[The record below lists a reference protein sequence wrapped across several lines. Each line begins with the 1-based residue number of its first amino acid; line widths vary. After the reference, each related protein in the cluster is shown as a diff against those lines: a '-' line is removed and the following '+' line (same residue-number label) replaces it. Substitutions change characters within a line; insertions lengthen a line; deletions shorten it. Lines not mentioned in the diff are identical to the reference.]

1 MTNLLAV
8 LTLAVMLSCA
18 TSDSQES
25 PGDGTPEFINL
36 VDPWPYPFSSA
47 VRVGDML
54 YLSGQVGTRIENGAP
69 VLVSGG
75 IDAEARQTME
85 NIKAIVERGGS
96 SMDRVVKC
104 MVMLA
109 DMSEWPRFNEIYASY
124 FPGPKPAR
132 SAWGANGLALG
143 ARVEV
148 TCFATVGSGGGR
160 SAEGAPAP

>member
-1 MTNLLAV
+1 MSILRLAAVAAV
-8 LTLAVMLSCA
+8 LISCNTQPVDTPA
-18 TSDSQES
+18 
-25 PGDGTPEFINL
+25 PGRDVEMINL
-36 VDPWPYPFSSA
+36 VEPWPYPFSSA
-47 VRVGDML
+47 VRVGNML

-69 VLVSGG
+69 VLVPGG

-85 NIKAIVERGGS
+85 NIKAILERSGS

-109 DMSEWPRFNEIYASY
+109 DMSEWPRLNEIYASY

-132 SAWGANGLALG
+132 SAWGAAGLALG

-148 TCFATVGSGGGR
+148 TCFATVG
-160 SAEGAPAP
+160 